1 MTSESRLEESEAGHS
16 SDVKSNEVEDVGASF
31 RYMAEGNMW
40 VLEFAA
46 SGIRVLA
53 DPWLVDNQTF
63 WDLPLLYSGKVN
75 FHRIFQKIS
84 ISIRRFMEL
93 SSRNSDIVWFR
104 YDCWMSRFSYL

>member
-1 MTSESRLEESEAGHS
+1 MTSASRLEDNEAEHS
-16 SDVKSNEVEDVGASF
+16 SDVKSNEVEDVGASSF

-63 WDLPLLYSGKVN
+63 WDLPWLYSGKVK
-75 FHRIFQKIS
+75 FHKIFQKMS
-84 ISIRRFMEL
+84 ISIRRFMQL
-93 SSRNSDIVWFR
+93 S
-104 YDCWMSRFSYL
+104 

>member
-1 MTSESRLEESEAGHS
+1 MTSVSRLEENEAGHS

-46 SGIRVLA
+46 SEIRVLA

-63 WDLPLLYSGKVN
+63 WDLPWLYSGKVK
-75 FHRIFQKIS
+75 FHKIFQKIS
-84 ISIRRFMEL
+84 TSVRRFMQL
-93 SSRNSDIVWFR
+93 SS
-104 YDCWMSRFSYL
+104 